1 MVLQRTCNIVH
12 KSCIHFINNYY
23 SNTLFDFLSFLGYP
37 KSEYNFVAYKN
48 VNILQKH
55 HMLFMQLR
63 KYYRIGMISNKVI
76 NYKYL
81 ILGVVI
87 SIPED

>member
-12 KSCIHFINNYY
+12 KSCVNFINNYY

-37 KSEYNFVAYKN
+37 KSVYNFVAYKN
-48 VNILQKH
+48 VNIFQKH
-55 HMLFMQLR
+55 LILFMQLIN
-63 KYYRIGMISNKVI
+63 YYRFGMLSNKVI
-76 NYKYL
+76 NDRYF
-81 ILGVVI
+81 ILGLVI